1 MRIINSLYIF
11 LRGETLEDMG
21 EWRNFE
27 SVLLDTLHLEI
38 FLVCNLDNASW
49 QVTCF
54 INSSVASLTCA
65 RVYYIQCGR

>member
-38 FLVCNLDNASW
+38 FLVCKLDNASW
-49 QVTCF
+49 QVT
-54 INSSVASLTCA
+54 VL
-65 RVYYIQCGR
+65 